1 MLNHYKEIFLGLL
14 LGLTMWVADA
24 LMHTMLPLSETGH
37 QPTLLEEL
45 LFPDDLQ
52 LITRLLF
59 VGFAF
64 FLGWLLW
71 RSNQRTRAVRD
82 LAQRMETFHQQTSIP
97 ASLIIEECNILIQSS
112 GLDGEALKV
121 VKELR
126 QHARQI
132 ESSTNEL
139 PLRPKTS
146 G

>member
-14 LGLTMWVADA
+14 LGLTMWLADA

-71 RSNQRTRAVRD
+71 RSNQRTRSVRN
-82 LAQRMETFHQQTSIP
+82 LAQRIETFHQQTSIP
-97 ASLIIEECNILIQSS
+97 ASLIIEECNLLIQSS